1 MTTCSSSKW
10 PSWLPKSFLLFWHT
24 AGLHI
29 PLQLGIAF
37 CGGLAVA
44 CEQEGVEPLPGST
57 AHGNLPHV
65 IIHVLEKPYMEDG
78 RLPRYKDILELR
90 LGEKPPTHE
99 EKPIFDITQ
108 VKNKPEFY

>member
-1 MTTCSSSKW
+1 M
-10 PSWLPKSFLLFWHT
+10 
-24 AGLHI
+24 
-29 PLQLGIAF
+29 QLGIAF

-108 VKNKPEFY
+108 PIFDITQVKNKPEFY